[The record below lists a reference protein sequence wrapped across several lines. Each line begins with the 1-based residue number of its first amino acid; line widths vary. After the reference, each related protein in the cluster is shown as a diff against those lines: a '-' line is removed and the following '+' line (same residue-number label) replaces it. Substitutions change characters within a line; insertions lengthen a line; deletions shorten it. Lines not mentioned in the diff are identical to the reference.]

1 MRRGGFPR
9 MRIAENDQARLVLR
23 DSSLWIS
30 WICFAAAVALAV
42 NFATRPADPRLLVPP
57 VLLAVFGVG
66 FFRSSDL
73 TFDKMTRTCVL
84 RRRDL
89 ARVRRTA
96 FPFGEIT
103 DVRVEIRLGG
113 DRARILMCR
122 LNLIKGSETLPLTA
136 SYAPGLARY
145 EALRET
151 LADVV
156 FAGRTRPPAAD
167 PLQELAD
174 PGRVIDTISFMR
186 SRDGLDLAAAHA
198 RIEAL
203 RAARPR

>member
-1 MRRGGFPR
+1 

-30 WICFAAAVALAV
+30 WICFAAVAALAV
-42 NFATRPADPRLLVPP
+42 NFASHPADARLLIPP
-57 VLLAVFGVG
+57 AFFAVFGVA

-89 ARVRRTA
+89 ARVRRMA
-96 FPFGEIT
+96 FGFGEVS
-103 DVRVEIRLGG
+103 DVRVEVRLGG
-113 DRARILMCR
+113 DRSRILMCR

-156 FAGRTRPPAAD
+156 FAGRERPPAVD
-167 PLQELAD
+167 PLQTLAD
-174 PGRVIDTISFMR
+174 QGQVIDAISWMR
-186 SRDGLDLAAAHA
+186 SRDGLDVAAAHA

-203 RAARPR
+203 RAARAR

>member
-1 MRRGGFPR
+1 

-23 DSSLWIS
+23 DSSVWIS
-30 WICFAAAVALAV
+30 WICFAAAAGLAV
-42 NFATRPADPRLLVPP
+42 TFASRPADPRLVIPP
-57 VLLAVFGVG
+57 VLLALFGVG
-66 FFRSSDL
+66 FFRSSEV
-73 TFDKMTRTCVL
+73 TFDKMTRTCVV

-103 DVRVEIRLGG
+103 DVRVEVRLGG
-113 DRARILMCR
+113 DHARILMCR
-122 LNLIKGSETLPLTA
+122 LNLIRGAETLPLTA
-136 SYAPGLARY
+136 SYQPGLARY

-151 LADVV
+151 LADVT
-156 FAGRTRPPAAD
+156 FAGRARPPAAD

-174 PGRVIDTISFMR
+174 QGRVIDTISFMR

-198 RIEAL
+198 RFEAL